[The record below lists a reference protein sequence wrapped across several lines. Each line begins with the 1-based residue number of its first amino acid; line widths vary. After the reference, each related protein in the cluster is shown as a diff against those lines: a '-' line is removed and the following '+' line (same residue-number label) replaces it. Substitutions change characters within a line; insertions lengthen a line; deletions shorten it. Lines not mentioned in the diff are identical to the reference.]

1 VTNEFNWIFVL
12 AVAAVIG
19 LGLAWSLRRRV
30 RINPWERGAVYV
42 EGAFEKILPPG
53 RHILWGSSKR
63 VRVSRIFM
71 MNQYQQVGP
80 VEVVTSDRLPARL
93 SATCIYRLHDA
104 ELSIQEPV
112 SNAIGLAVSTSL
124 VRLAAGWSLD
134 ELVSR
139 ADGVDE
145 ALAAGIA
152 PTLGAATIDSVVL
165 TGVVLPPELRRLM
178 SEVER
183 ARLEGLA
190 ALERARGEH
199 AALRSLANASR
210 LLKDN
215 PELAHLR
222 LLQTVA
228 SARNATIVIGDK
240 PGVPIVTP

>member
-1 VTNEFNWIFVL
+1 MTNEFNWIFVL
-12 AVAAVIG
+12 AVAAAIAFG
-19 LGLAWSLRRRV
+19 LVWSLRRRV
-30 RINPWERGAVYV
+30 RINAWERGAVYV
-42 EGAFEKILPPG
+42 EGSFEKLLPPG
-53 RHILWGSSKR
+53 RHTLWGSSKR

-71 MNQYQQVGP
+71 MNQYQQIGP

-112 SNAIGLAVSTSL
+112 SSAINLAVSTSL
-124 VRLAAGWSLD
+124 VRLAASRSLD

-139 ADGVDE
+139 AEGVNE
-145 ALAAGIA
+145 ALAAGIET
-152 PTLGAATIDSVVL
+152 TLGAATIESVVL

-228 SARNATIVIGDK
+228 SARNATIVVGDK
-240 PGVPIVTP
+240 ASATP

>member
-1 VTNEFNWIFVL
+1 MTNEFNWIFVL
-12 AVAAVIG
+12 AVAAVIAFG
-19 LGLAWSLRRRV
+19 LVWSQRRRV
-30 RINPWERGAVYV
+30 RINAWERGAVYV
-42 EGAFEKILPPG
+42 EGAFEKLLPPG
-53 RHILWGSSKR
+53 RHTLWGSSKR

-71 MNQYQQVGP
+71 MTQYQQIGP

-112 SNAIGLAVSTSL
+112 SSAINLAVSTSL
-124 VRLAAGWSLD
+124 VRLAASRSLD

-139 ADGVDE
+139 AEGVNE
-145 ALAAGIA
+145 ALAAGIET
-152 PTLGAATIDSVVL
+152 TLGAATIESVVL

-228 SARNATIVIGDK
+228 SARNATIVVGDK
-240 PGVPIVTP
+240 APPAP